1 MKASGAWGVDDA
13 AVNTERATK
22 RQEFIS
28 LSLPTTT
35 SPSIFLIWKEQ
46 LEYKWH
52 ACFQWVCGLA
62 MNSLCPIESL
72 NSERAP
78 KADARSQLSRRKLG
92 LLPTAASEAAN
103 DLPLYMS

>member
-1 MKASGAWGVDDA
+1 MKASGAWGVEDA

-22 RQEFIS
+22 LQEFS
-28 LSLPTTT
+28 HSLPTTT
-35 SPSIFLIWKEQ
+35 SPSFFFIWKED
-46 LEYKWH
+46 LEYQWH

-72 NSERAP
+72 NSEHAP
-78 KADARSQLSRRKLG
+78 KKDARSQLSRGKLG
-92 LLPTAASEAAN
+92 LLPTAASEAAS